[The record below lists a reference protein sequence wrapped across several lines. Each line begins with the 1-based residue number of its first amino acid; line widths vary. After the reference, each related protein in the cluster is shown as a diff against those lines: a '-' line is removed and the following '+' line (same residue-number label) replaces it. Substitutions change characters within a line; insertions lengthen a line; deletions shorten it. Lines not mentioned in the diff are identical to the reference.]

1 MKDGKFIISI
11 LVANHYGVLT
21 RITGLF
27 SRRGFNIDS
36 LTVGETENPEFSRI
50 TITAEGD
57 NYTEDQIIKQLGKL
71 HDVKYIDRMDEN
83 NTVIREL
90 MLVKVKASPGTRGE
104 IVEAVNV
111 FRGKVVDYTPGYVG
125 IEITG
130 EQPKLDAF
138 IEFIKPYGILE
149 LCRTGATALA
159 RGGNCL
165 INDRNNKGD
174 F

>member
-11 LVANHYGVLT
+11 LVSNHYGVLT

-36 LTVGETENPEFSRI
+36 LTVGETENPEYSRI
-50 TITAEGD
+50 TITADGD

-104 IVEAVNV
+104 LVEAVNV
-111 FRGKVVDYTPGYVG
+111 FRGKVVDFTPESVG

-130 EQPKLDAF
+130 EQSKLDAF
-138 IEFIKPYGILE
+138 IEFVKPYGILE

-165 INDRNNKGD
+165 INDKNNKGE